1 MSLARFLAL
10 PRPSISL
17 LRFNALLALWM
28 ATLVNV
34 GFYRAL
40 NALSLLHGLAGG
52 VFIMGAVVLVFA
64 YYFLVLQLLSW
75 RFSAKIVATVLIVLS
90 AFSSYFVYQLGV
102 DINQG
107 QITNVMQT
115 DVREVLDLISWQA
128 VQWAL
133 FVLILPCVVLRLIR
147 LKPQPLKQ
155 QLLHKLLASIG
166 ALLVIVGIV
175 FIYYNQFAPIFREH
189 RHLKDKLNPNNAISS
204 LISYSKRSIHFK
216 PKPLLHYGTDAS
228 LQPTAAAA
236 PVRVMVLVIGET
248 GRAESFS
255 LNGYARNTNPELAKL
270 DVLNFSRVA
279 SCGTETAV
287 SVPCMFSGM
296 PRQQYDASLASHRE
310 GLLDIAKRAG
320 YEVTWIDNNSG
331 CKRTCDRVNRFGL
344 PLSDKQHWCNNGECY
359 DDILLASM
367 DAYLSQLKNKPH
379 PANQLIVLHQMGSH
393 GPAYYKRYPAAF
405 QKFAPT
411 CDTNAIQNCS
421 HASLINSYDN
431 TIVYTDHILA
441 GLIARLKQQ
450 TGFQTGM
457 WYVSDHGES
466 TGEHGLYLH
475 GTPYVLAPSQQTH
488 VPMILWFSK
497 AWQQQQPTL
506 VPCLQQQL
514 GLPRSQDH
522 LFPTLLSVLHIN
534 TRVIDPQFN
543 MLSLCHA

>member
-40 NALSLLHGLAGG
+40 NALSSLHGLAGG

-255 LNGYARNTNPELAKL
+255 LNGYGKDTNPELSRL
-270 DVLNFSRVA
+270 DILNFSKTA

-296 PRQQYDASLASHRE
+296 PRQHYDADLAEHRE

-331 CKRTCDRVNRFGL
+331 CKRTCDRVNLYTIPAAF
-344 PLSDKQHWCNNGECY
+344 KKKWCTENECL
-359 DDILLASM
+359 DDILLDSL
-367 DAYLSQLKNKPH
+367 DAYLKQLATNPH
-379 PANQLIVLHQMGSH
+379 PQNQLIVLHQMGSH
-393 GPAYYKRYPAAF
+393 GPAYYKRYPPAF
-405 QKFAPT
+405 QKFVPT

-441 GLIARLKQQ
+441 SVIARLKQQ
-450 TGFQTGM
+450 TRFQTGM

-475 GTPYVLAPSQQTH
+475 GAPYVLAPSQQTH

-506 VPCLQQQL
+506 MPCLQQQL
-514 GLPRSQDH
+514 GLPRSQDN

>member
-1 MSLARFLAL
+1 MSLSRFFAI
-10 PRPSISL
+10 PRISL
-17 LRFNALLALWM
+17 SLLQFNALVAFWL

-34 GFYRAL
+34 GFYQAL
-40 NALSLLHGLAGG
+40 NALSSFHGLAGG
-52 VFIMGAVVLVFA
+52 VFILGTVVLVFA
-64 YYFLVLQLLSW
+64 YYFLLLQLLSW
-75 RFSAKIVATVLIVLS
+75 RYSAKIVASILIILS

-107 QITNVMQT
+107 QIINVMQT
-115 DVREVLDLISWQA
+115 DPHEILDLISWQA
-128 VQWAL
+128 IQWAVFL
-133 FVLILPCVVLRLIR
+133 LVLPCVVLGWLR
-147 LKPQPLKQ
+147 LKPQPLRI
-155 QLLHKLLASIG
+155 QLVHKLLASMG
-166 ALLVIVGIV
+166 ALAVIVGIV
-175 FIYYNQFAPIFREH
+175 FVYYSQFAPIFREH
-189 RHLKDKLNPNNAISS
+189 RHLKDKLTPNNVISS
-204 LISYSKRSIHFK
+204 LISYSKRSIHLK
-216 PKPLLHYGTDAS
+216 PKPLVYYGTDAS
-228 LQPTAAAA
+228 LQPAASAA

-255 LNGYARNTNPELAKL
+255 LNGYGKDTNPELARL
-270 DVLNFSRVA
+270 DILNFSKA
-279 SCGTETAV
+279 SSCGTETAV

-296 PRQQYDASLASHRE
+296 PRQHYDADLAEHRE

-331 CKRTCDRVNRFGL
+331 CKRTCDRVNLYAIPAAF
-344 PLSDKQHWCNNGECY
+344 KQKWCTENECL
-359 DDILLASM
+359 DDILLDSL
-367 DAYLSQLKNKPH
+367 DAYLKQLATNPH
-379 PANQLIVLHQMGSH
+379 PKNQLIVLHQMGSH

-405 QKFAPT
+405 QKFVPT

-441 GLIARLKQQ
+441 SLIARLKQQ

-475 GTPYVLAPSQQTH
+475 GAPYVLAPSQQTH

-514 GLPRSQDH
+514 GLPRSQDN

-543 MLSLCHA
+543 MLSLCH